1 VSDSIRITHE
11 EFARVLRRAGYS
23 PEVIAEIAA
32 QLQDPVDV
40 DRDERVLTRYG
51 VTRGR
56 LMELM
61 GASP

>member
-1 VSDSIRITHE
+1 VSGSIKISRDECARI
-11 EFARVLRRAGYS
+11 LRRAGYS
-23 PEVIAEIAA
+23 PEVVKELIA
-32 QLQDPVDV
+32 QLPDPVDV
-40 DRDERVLTRYG
+40 DRDAAILARYG

>member
-1 VSDSIRITHE
+1 
-11 EFARVLRRAGYS
+11 VLRRAGYP
-23 PEVIAEIAA
+23 PEVVKELIA
-32 QLQDPVDV
+32 QLPDPVDV
-40 DRDERVLTRYG
+40 DRDAAILARYG

>member
-1 VSDSIRITHE
+1 MSGSIKISRDECARI
-11 EFARVLRRAGYS
+11 LRRAGYP
-23 PEVIAEIAA
+23 PEVVKELIA
-32 QLQDPVDV
+32 QLPDPVDV
-40 DRDERVLTRYG
+40 DRDAAILARYG

>member
-1 VSDSIRITHE
+1 VSQSIKITHDE
-11 EFARVLRRAGYS
+11 VVRVLQRAGYS
-23 PEVIAEIAA
+23 PEAIQELIA
-32 QLQDPVDV
+32 QLEDPVDV
-40 DRDERVLTRYG
+40 DRDATILARYG